1 LYICS
6 SKLPNLTLS
15 FWEQSLHN
23 KTEIPTWLELNAF
36 LTERH
41 RSLEATDDVQ
51 PSGSSQS
58 QPKASASSA
67 ASRRI
72 NSCET
77 RVAYI
82 TASHEGISCCKSYI
96 RIAAAI
102 TPYYTEVTPPHRL
115 PILLRDP
122 DQDQI
127 HPIWYRS
134 VWLGT
139 AIIDI

>member
-1 LYICS
+1 LLYICS

-41 RSLEATDDVQ
+41 RSLEATDDFR

-82 TASHEGISCCKSYI
+82 TASHEGISCCKSYTY
-96 RIAAAI
+96 RGRHHTLLHRGNSSPSSSNPSPRPRSRPN
-102 TPYYTEVTPPHRL
+102 TPDLV
-115 PILLRDP
+115 
-122 DQDQI
+122 
-127 HPIWYRS
+127 
-134 VWLGT
+134 
-139 AIIDI
+139 